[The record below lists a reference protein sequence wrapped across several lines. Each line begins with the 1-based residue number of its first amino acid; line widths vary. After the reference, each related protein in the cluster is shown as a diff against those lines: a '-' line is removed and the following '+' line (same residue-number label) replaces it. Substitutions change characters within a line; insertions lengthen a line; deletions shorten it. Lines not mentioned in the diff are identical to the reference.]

1 MNAKQ
6 KRIFETD
13 RRMELKMRLSAKRAE
28 SADLPGTGPLS
39 PDVPGQELL
48 SRLIERVRRL

>member
-28 SADLPGTGPLS
+28 AGDLPGTGPLS
-39 PDVPGQELL
+39 PDNPAPELL
-48 SRLIERVRRL
+48 SRLIERVRKL

>member
-6 KRIFETD
+6 KRLFETD

-28 SADLPGTGPLS
+28 SGDLPDTGPLS
-39 PDVPGQELL
+39 PDTPGQEVL

>member
-13 RRMELKMRLSAKRAE
+13 RRVELKMRLSAKRAE
-28 SADLPGTGPLS
+28 AGDLPGTGPLS
-39 PDVPGQELL
+39 PESPGQELL
-48 SRLIERVRRL
+48 SRLIERVRKL

>member
-13 RRMELKMRLSAKRAE
+13 RRIELKMRLSAKRAE
-28 SADLPGTGPLS
+28 AGDLPGTGPLS
-39 PDVPGQELL
+39 PESPGQELL
-48 SRLIERVRRL
+48 SRLIERVRKL

>member
-6 KRIFETD
+6 KRLFEID
-13 RRMELKMRLSAKRAE
+13 RRMELKMRLTAKKAGTG
-28 SADLPGTGPLS
+28 DLPDTGPLN
-39 PDVPGQELL
+39 PDAPEQELV

>member
-28 SADLPGTGPLS
+28 AGDLPETGPLS
-39 PDVPGQELL
+39 PDAPGHEVL

>member
-6 KRIFETD
+6 KRLFEND
-13 RRMELKMRLSAKRAE
+13 RRIELKLRLSVKRAE
-28 SADLPGTGPLS
+28 AGDLPETGPLS
-39 PDVPGQELL
+39 PDVPGQEVL

>member
-28 SADLPGTGPLS
+28 ADDLPETGPLS
-39 PDVPGQELL
+39 PDAPGHEVL

>member
-13 RRMELKMRLSAKRAE
+13 RRMELKLRLSAKRAE
-28 SADLPGTGPLS
+28 AGDLPGTGPLS
-39 PDVPGQELL
+39 PDTPGQELL
-48 SRLIERVRRL
+48 SRLIERVRKL

>member
-13 RRMELKMRLSAKRAE
+13 RHMELKMRLSAKRAE
-28 SADLPGTGPLS
+28 AGDLPGTGPLS
-39 PDVPGQELL
+39 PDNPPPELL
-48 SRLIERVRRL
+48 SRLIERVRKL

>member
-28 SADLPGTGPLS
+28 AGELTGTGPLS
-39 PDVPGQELL
+39 PDTPAQELL
-48 SRLIERVRRL
+48 SRLIERVRKL